1 MKKKQIVKWLTATK
15 LLLLPSA
22 TLAFSIPPIIIS
34 DKDPSILSV
43 INKIVDIILGFTAA
57 LAALFIIIGGIRYMA
72 SQGNA
77 EAMESA
83 KKTLLY
89 AVVGLLIVVL
99 VKVIIN
105 LVTGTATTIT
115 G

>member
-1 MKKKQIVKWLTATK
+1 MAILTT
-15 LLLLPSA
+15 LSPSVA
-22 TLAFSIPPIIIS
+22 LAFTAPIIGIS
-34 DKDPSILSV
+34 DKNPSILSV
-43 INKIVDIILGFTAA
+43 IEKIVDIILGLTGA

-72 SQGNA
+72 SQGNS

-89 AVVGLLIVVL
+89 AVIGLLIVVL

-105 LVTGTATTIT
+105 LVTGTASTIT
-115 G
+115 R